1 MGNIRAIIL
10 AAGESKRM
18 GAPKMLLP
26 YKGKSVIEQVVS
38 RVFSVLPGNITVVLG
53 ANSEAVRQVLG
64 GYPVDFCINEKYTE
78 GMFSSVLCGL
88 DQVPPQTDAVMLFLG
103 DQPEVEIS
111 VIQAV
116 IESWDHGSHG
126 IVVPSAGGKRGHP
139 LLFATKYIPVISTF
153 DPAEG
158 MKSLRRRFP
167 EDVAEV
173 AVDNISILTD
183 LDTPED
189 YELAINTV

>member
-1 MGNIRAIIL
+1 MGEIRAIIL

-38 RVFSVLPGNITVVLG
+38 RVFCVLPGRITVVLG
-53 ANSEAVRQVLG
+53 ANSQAIRQVLA
-64 GYPVDFCINEKYTE
+64 GYPVDFCINDNYAE

-88 DQVPPQTDAVMLFLG
+88 ANVPPEAGAVMLFLG
-103 DQPEVEIS
+103 DQPEVDVS
-111 VIQAV
+111 VIQELIDA
-116 IESWDHGSHG
+116 WRHGTKG
-126 IVVPSAGGKRGHP
+126 IVVPSIGGKRGHP
-139 LLFATKYIPVISTF
+139 LLFASKYIPAIRTF
-153 DPAEG
+153 DPATG
-158 MKSLRRRFP
+158 MKALRPRFP
-167 EDVAEV
+167 EDVLEV
-173 AVDNISILTD
+173 EVENKSILTD

>member
-53 ANSEAVRQVLG
+53 ANSEAVRQVLCS
-64 GYPVDFCINEKYTE
+64 YPVDFCINEKYTE

-116 IESWDHGSHG
+116 IDVWEEGSHG

-139 LLFATKYIPVISTF
+139 LLFATKYIPAISTF

-158 MKSLRRRFP
+158 MKSLRRKFP
-167 EDVAEV
+167 DDVAEV
-173 AVDNISILTD
+173 ALENKSILTD

-189 YELAINTV
+189 YEIAINTL

>member
-26 YKGKSVIEQVVS
+26 YKGKSVIEQVVY

-53 ANSEAVRQVLG
+53 ANSQAVRQVLG
-64 GYPVDFCINEKYTE
+64 NYPVDFCINEKYTE

-88 DQVPPQTDAVMLFLG
+88 AQAPPQTEAVMLFLG

-116 IESWDHGSHG
+116 IDAWVRGSHG
-126 IVVPSAGGKRGHP
+126 IVVPSAEGKRGHP
-139 LLFATKYIPVISTF
+139 LLFAAKYIPEITTF

-158 MKSLRRRFP
+158 MKALRRRFP
-167 EDVAEV
+167 DDVAEV
-173 AVDNISILTD
+173 AVENKSILTD